1 MQAALILMSS
11 APVAGETTIKLESH
25 FKDDE
30 SVELHKAFLK
40 DLSTKFLNFK
50 KSCSRLDLYL
60 SYTPEESVNLFADL
74 VGEDFERLPQSG
86 NDQGERMYNAAV
98 YAYQKSNLPVIITDF
113 KFPLL
118 DLDIFTEA
126 LAGLKERDL
135 VIGPSL
141 KGDYYLLGMQKPA
154 DFLFEPDI
162 CRNCSILEKT
172 IRSASQHNLKT
183 HFLPETFGLN
193 TFKDLLQLRA
203 EISKKEKGLN
213 YPLNTKEAIDKLLAP
228 GS

>member
-25 FKDDE
+25 FKDEE

-40 DLSTKFLNFK
+40 DLSNKFLNFK
-50 KSCSRLDLYL
+50 KRCSKLDLYL
-60 SYTPEESVNLFADL
+60 SYTPEENLNIFEDL
-74 VGEDFERLPQSG
+74 VGEDFERIPQQG
-86 NDQGERMYNAAV
+86 NDQGERMYNSAI

-118 DLDIFTEA
+118 NLDIFTEA
-126 LAGLKERDL
+126 LVGLKERDL

-141 KGDYYLLGMQKPA
+141 KGDYYLLGMKKPA
-154 DFLFEPDI
+154 EFLFESDI
-162 CRNCSILEKT
+162 CRDCSILEKT

-193 TFKDLLQLRA
+193 TFKDLLKLRS

-213 YPLNTKEAIDKLLAP
+213 YPLNSKEVIDKLLAS

>member
-1 MQAALILMSS
+1 MQAALILMSR
-11 APVAGETTIKLESH
+11 APAAGETSIKLESH

-30 SVELHKAFLK
+30 SVELHRAFLK
-40 DLSTKFLNFK
+40 DISSKFLNFK

-60 SYTPEESVNLFADL
+60 SYAPEESVNLFADL
-74 VGEDFERLPQSG
+74 VGEDFERIPQRG

-141 KGDYYLLGMQKPA
+141 KGDYYLLGMKKPA

-162 CRNCSILEKT
+162 CRDCSILEKT

-183 HFLPETFGLN
+183 HFLPETFGL
-193 TFKDLLQLRA
+193 FLFFA
-203 EISKKEKGLN
+203 CSASAAG
-213 YPLNTKEAIDKLLAP
+213 
-228 GS
+228 